1 MSTLLSILDVS
12 FESGFM
18 YAIMVMGF
26 CVTYSIMDFPDMTV
40 EGTVL
45 TGGVVFALLVNAG
58 VSPYIALIAAFI
70 CGAIAGCITGVLH
83 VKLNIRPLLCGILV
97 STALIT
103 VNLITTVVGMG
114 GSFNGEGALTT
125 VSIGRSVPVLY
136 RVFPFNIIPDGVLN
150 LNLRKLV
157 AFTVVTVVVKVLL
170 DLYLKTKNG
179 MLIYATGNNE
189 RFTAMLARNP
199 GTSKIIGL
207 AIGNGLAAVTGALI
221 AQSRGNANQG
231 MGIGMVVIGIAS
243 VIIGT
248 SIFKNARNMKL
259 TTKVIIGSV
268 IYQACLAIASFLGVP
283 TAYNKLIMAVLF
295 TIALVISGKL
305 DLKGGKK
312 A

>member
-1 MSTLLSILDVS
+1 MSTLLSIIDVS
-12 FESGFM
+12 LESGFM
-18 YAIMVMGF
+18 YAMMVMGF

-45 TGGVVFALLVNAG
+45 TGGVVFALMVNAG
-58 VSPYIALIAAFI
+58 ISPYIAIIVSFI
-70 CGAIAGCITGVLH
+70 CGAIAGTVTGVLH

-103 VNLITTVVGMG
+103 INLIVTVVGMG
-114 GSFNGEGALTT
+114 GTFSGEGALTT
-125 VSIGRSVPVLY
+125 VSIGRTVPVLY
-136 RVFPFNIIPDGVLN
+136 RVFPFNLIPASVLD

-157 AFTVVTVVVKVLL
+157 AFAAVTVVVKILL

-248 SIFKNARNMKL
+248 SLFKNARKMKL
-259 TTKVIIGSV
+259 TSKVIIGSV
-268 IYQACLAIASFLGVP
+268 IYQACLAIATFLGVP

-295 TIALVISGKL
+295 TVALVVSGKI

>member
-70 CGAIAGCITGVLH
+70 CGAIAGCITCVLH

-157 AFTVVTVVVKVLL
+157 AFAVVTVVVKVLL

-248 SIFKNARNMKL
+248 SVFKNARNMKL

-295 TIALVISGKL
+295 TIALVVSGKL

>member
-157 AFTVVTVVVKVLL
+157 AFAVVTVVVKVLL

-248 SIFKNARNMKL
+248 SVFKNARNMKL

-295 TIALVISGKL
+295 TIALVVSGKL

>member
-1 MSTLLSILDVS
+1 MSTILSILDVS
-12 FESGFM
+12 LDGGFM
-18 YAIMVMGF
+18 YAMMVMGF

-58 VSPYIALIAAFI
+58 VSPYLAIIVAFF
-70 CGAIAGCITGVLH
+70 CGAAAGTVTGILH

-103 VNLITTVVGMG
+103 INLILTVVGMG
-114 GSFNGEGALTT
+114 GTFSGEGALTT

-136 RVFPFNIIPDGVLN
+136 RVFPFNLIPESVAN

-157 AFTVVTVVVKVLL
+157 AFAAVTVVVKILL

-248 SIFKNARNMKL
+248 SIFKNTRKMKL
-259 TTKVIIGSV
+259 STKVIIGAV
-268 IYQACLAIASFLGVP
+268 IYQACLAVASFLGVP

-295 TIALVISGKL
+295 TIALVVSGKL
-305 DLKGGKK
+305 EIKGGKK

>member
-45 TGGVVFALLVNAG
+45 TGGIVFALLVNAG

-157 AFTVVTVVVKVLL
+157 AFAVVTVVVKVLL

-295 TIALVISGKL
+295 TIALVVSGKL

>member
-12 FESGFM
+12 LESGFM
-18 YAIMVMGF
+18 YAIMVLGF

-45 TGGVVFALLVNAG
+45 TGGVVFALMVNAEI
-58 VSPYIALIAAFI
+58 SPYIALIAAFI
-70 CGAIAGCITGVLH
+70 CGAIAGTVTGVLH
-83 VKLNIRPLLCGILV
+83 VKLKIRPLLCGILV

-114 GSFNGEGALTT
+114 GSFNGEGALTNI
-125 VSIGRSVPVLY
+125 SIGRNVPVLY
-136 RVFPFNIIPDGVLN
+136 RVFPFNLIPASVMN

-157 AFTVVTVVVKVLL
+157 AFAVVTIIVKVLL

-189 RFTAMLARNP
+189 RFTSMLARNP

-207 AIGNGLAAVTGALI
+207 AIGNGFAAITGALI
-221 AQSRGNANQG
+221 AQSRGNANQS

-248 SIFKNARNMKL
+248 SLFKNARKMKL

-295 TIALVISGKL
+295 TVALVISGKI
-305 DLKGGKK
+305 DVKGGKK